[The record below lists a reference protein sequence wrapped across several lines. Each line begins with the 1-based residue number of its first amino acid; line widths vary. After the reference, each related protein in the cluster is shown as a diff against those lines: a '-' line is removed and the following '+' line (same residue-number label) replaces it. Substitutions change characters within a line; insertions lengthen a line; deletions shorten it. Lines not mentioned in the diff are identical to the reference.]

1 MARPG
6 LPQKRFGHAIVA
18 GASMAGLLATRVLAD
33 HFERVTLVERDQLP
47 RQPAARKGVPQARH
61 VHVLLRRGSVI
72 LEELFPGLPDELL
85 RAGAHRAEAGR
96 DFAWYHDEGW
106 RVRPATDLFL
116 IALSRPL
123 LDTHVAERVRALPN
137 ITVLEG
143 VSADALATDG
153 GAVTGLVLQGAAGA
167 ATLEADLVVDALGR
181 GSPAP
186 DWLGRLGYGP
196 VQTDH
201 VPARVTYSTC
211 TFPEPERRPDWRIL
225 FVTCPRDKRMAV
237 DFPIEG
243 GRRLVTL
250 ATVFDEPAP
259 QDHAAFLEFARALPV
274 PDLFEAIRHVAP
286 LSGIVHHRFPGSRRR
301 RFERLKTV
309 PAGYMAMGDAVAS
322 FNPIYGQG
330 MSVAALQVRALASL
344 LTEARQDGRITPA
357 LTRGWF
363 RTAARIADVAWQA
376 VSVEDFRLPELAGRR
391 PMTLRPLQWYMER
404 VQQATYRS
412 AAVTDQ
418 FYRVLN
424 FVDPPTALLRPRIA
438 AEVLL
443 ARKA

>member
-1 MARPG
+1 M
-6 LPQKRFGHAIVA
+6 
-18 GASMAGLLATRVLAD
+18 
-33 HFERVTLVERDQLP
+33 
-47 RQPAARKGVPQARH
+47 
-61 VHVLLRRGSVI
+61 
-72 LEELFPGLPDELL
+72 
-85 RAGAHRAEAGR
+85 
-96 DFAWYHDEGW
+96 
-106 RVRPATDLFL
+106 
-116 IALSRPL
+116 
-123 LDTHVAERVRALPN
+123 
-137 ITVLEG
+137 
-143 VSADALATDG
+143 
-153 GAVTGLVLQGAAGA
+153 
-167 ATLEADLVVDALGR
+167 
-181 GSPAP
+181 
-186 DWLGRLGYGP
+186 
-196 VQTDH
+196 
-201 VPARVTYSTC
+201 
-211 TFPEPERRPDWRIL
+211 
-225 FVTCPRDKRMAV
+225 
-237 DFPIEG
+237 
-243 GRRLVTL
+243 
-250 ATVFDEPAP
+250 
-259 QDHAAFLEFARALPV
+259 
-274 PDLFEAIRHVAP
+274 AP

-443 ARKA
+443 GRKA